1 MLYTTPGAA
10 ELIVFAHA
18 VEDLPTNNQSVVV
31 QPAPDG
37 NRELRWVAREVK
49 KLILA
54 GTEAHEIAVVARTGL
69 EDTRR
74 ALYALQRAGIPATAR
89 TRTPLSQIAALKAV
103 LDLFRGAAELWS
115 YRVLR
120 SVIASPYFR
129 TGIDLRSLDYIA
141 TKARPTALAA
151 WQEQLGL
158 LVAMLE
164 SEERDPD
171 ARRLGLNLRRV
182 QRDVEQFAE
191 LRSMIEPL
199 DGAKPLGSWLQLT
212 SSMLSESWF
221 RFRQR
226 ICDPPEDRLDVV
238 RIDQRGVHLLERLLA
253 EWARFDDL
261 EQILSP
267 TDWFRALRALLEGH
281 ELVLSTP
288 AQKGA
293 QVLEAHDAALTPF
306 TAVFLVHANDGE
318 FPRLSS
324 AQGLFT
330 EEERRTLRAAG
341 LPVEDRQA
349 VLARERVLWQAV
361 TGTEQLAITY
371 RTSDSRGTPLLP
383 SLLVPPGHAP
393 ELPRRDDIADDP
405 LNEEDDGR
413 LAAQQLAQQLSSGDR
428 APVRTTNPQVLR
440 RAIVNAYAEVQR
452 GAPDRKRADVN

>member
-1 MLYTTPGAA
+1 
-10 ELIVFAHA
+10 
-18 VEDLPTNNQSVVV
+18 
-31 QPAPDG
+31 
-37 NRELRWVAREVK
+37 
-49 KLILA
+49 
-54 GTEAHEIAVVARTGL
+54 
-69 EDTRR
+69 
-74 ALYALQRAGIPATAR
+74 TAR

-103 LDLFRGAAELWS
+103 LDLFRGAAEQWS

-141 TKARPTALAA
+141 TRARPTALAA

-158 LVAMLE
+158 LVARLE

-171 ARRLGLNLRRV
+171 ARRLGLNARRV
-182 QRDVEQFAE
+182 QRDVERFAE

-199 DGAKPLGSWLQLT
+199 DGAKTLGSWLQQ
-212 SSMLSESWF
+212 SRSMLSESWF

-238 RIDQRGVHLLERLLA
+238 RLDQRGVHLLERLLA

-267 TDWFRALRALLEGH
+267 TEWFRALRALLEGH

-288 AQKGA
+288 GQKGV

-306 TAVFLVHANDGE
+306 NAVFLVHANDGE

-330 EEERRTLRAAG
+330 DEERSALRAAG
-341 LPVEDRQA
+341 LPIEDREA
-349 VLARERVLWQAV
+349 DLRRERVLWQAV
-361 TGTEQLAITY
+361 TGTEQLSISY
-371 RTSDSRGTPLLP
+371 RTSDGRGTPLLP
-383 SLLVPPGHAP
+383 SLLVPPEPHAP
-393 ELPRRDDIADDP
+393 ELPRRDDIIDDP
-405 LNEEDDGR
+405 LNEEDVGR
-413 LAAQQLAQQLSSGDR
+413 LAALRLAQQLSSADR
-428 APVRTTNPQVLR
+428 APIQAPNPRVLR
-440 RAIVNAYAEVQR
+440 RAIVNACAEVQR
-452 GAPDRKRADVN
+452 GAPDRKRAAVNPWNGELRDPVVLSYLAGRYNDAHLWSASQMEAYTTLP